1 MNSPTESVGTLEAA
15 MAHAKRLLEA
25 KPALAA
31 EQAIEILKSVPNHP
45 PALLLLGAARRRSGD
60 AAAALAILDPLV
72 QAQGKWAAAHFER
85 ALALAGV
92 GRGDEA
98 IQALRRTVELKPEHA
113 EAWRVLA
120 DHLVATGDTEG
131 GNAAYARHIKSATHN
146 PELQQAALAMVRND
160 IPNAERLLKSYLRKT
175 PTDVAAIRMLAE
187 VATRVG
193 RNDDARKLLE
203 RCLELAPGFHGRT
216 LQLRP
221 RAAPEQRSG
230 GSARPGAAPA

>member
-1 MNSPTESVGTLEAA
+1 M
-15 MAHAKRLLEA
+15 
-25 KPALAA
+25 
-31 EQAIEILKSVPNHP
+31 
-45 PALLLLGAARRRSGD
+45 LLGAARRRSGD
-60 AAAALAILDPLV
+60 AAAALTILDPLV

-131 GNAAYARHIKSATHN
+131 GNAAYARHIKSATHI

-160 IPNAERLLKSYLRKT
+160 IPKAERLLKSYLRKT

-203 RCLELAPGFHGRT
+203 RCLELAPGFT
-216 LQLRP
+216 P
-221 RAAPEQRSG
+221 RVTTTPSCCT
-230 GSARPGAAPA
+230 GATIRRKHSSRCCAC